1 MNISNSLDGPFVFL
15 VLVVVGF
22 VIFLFCFVLNMVW
35 WSSVLPCD
43 SPPNFLFFRLC
54 MVVQI

>member
-43 SPPNFLFFRLC
+43 SPPNFLFFR
-54 MVVQI
+54 

>member
-22 VIFLFCFVLNMVW
+22 VIFFVLFCFKHGLVEQCLT
-35 WSSVLPCD
+35 L
-43 SPPNFLFFRLC
+43 
-54 MVVQI
+54 